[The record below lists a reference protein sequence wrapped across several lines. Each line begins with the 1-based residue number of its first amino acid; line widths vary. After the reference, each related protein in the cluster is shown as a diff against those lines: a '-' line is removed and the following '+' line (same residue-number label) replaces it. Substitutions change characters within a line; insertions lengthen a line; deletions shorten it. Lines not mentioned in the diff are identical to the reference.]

1 MKAVNVIPD
10 KLFSCISCNCIV
22 HCLGCDFGYLVELV
36 VSVAQCLG
44 VKKLYSILSFLE
56 LFRHF

>member
-1 MKAVNVIPD
+1 MIPD

-44 VKKLYSILSFLE
+44 IKKLYSFLSFLE
-56 LFRHF
+56 LYRTF